1 MSDIASKVLIGD
13 SRSIARLITLAENN
27 DQVATDAMKSIHPK
41 TGGAHVIGI
50 TGVMGSGKSTLIYE
64 LTREYRKKGLKV
76 GIIAIDPTSPFS
88 GGALLGDRIRMTELA
103 TDDGVFIRSM
113 GTRGMLGGLT
123 SAVYDVVEIL
133 DASGKDIILVET
145 VGVGQAEVD
154 VIKIADTTL
163 VVLVPGLGDAI
174 QTIKAGIME
183 IADIYVVNK
192 ADRSG
197 VEQTVAEIESLIDIT
212 CSEKDRKIP
221 VVTTVAVHNRG
232 VHEILEKIIE
242 FHKRNEDYTPK
253 SFQLGKEIEE
263 KLTKFLRKFQ
273 DIFPN
278 HKYPQRFAAL
288 KLLESDEFMMES
300 LHLHNEDKKDITLGT
315 RGRSNNPS
323 ISALRSIIKS
333 V

>member
-1 MSDIASKVLIGD
+1 MNDIAAKVLEGD
-13 SRSIARLITLAENN
+13 PRSIARLITHAENTSPLAAS
-27 DQVATDAMKSIHPK
+27 QMKKIHPY
-41 TGGAHVIGI
+41 TGKAYVIGI

-64 LTREYRKKGLKV
+64 MTKEFRRKGLKV

-103 TDDGVFIRSM
+103 TDNGVFIRSM
-113 GTRGMLGGLT
+113 GTRGMLGGLA

-163 VVLVPGLGDAI
+163 VILVPGLGDSI

-197 VEQTVAEIESLIDIT
+197 VEQAVAELESLIDIA
-212 CSEKDRKIP
+212 CSDKDRKTP
-221 VVTTVAVHNRG
+221 VLTTVAKQKKG
-232 VHEILEKIIE
+232 ILE
-242 FHKRNEDYTPK
+242 
-253 SFQLGKEIEE
+253 LVKEIE
-263 KLTKFLRKFQ
+263 
-273 DIFPN
+273 N
-278 HKYPQRFAAL
+278 HKDYL
-288 KLLESDEFMMES
+288 KKTKMFEAKRRKRYEAELVEIIRKRLMNFIFDESTFKGKVES
-300 LHLHNEDKKDITLGT
+300 LIDQISKKEVDPYSAADEILGK
-315 RGRSNNPS
+315 
-323 ISALRSIIKS
+323 ILK
-333 V
+333 

>member
-1 MSDIASKVLIGD
+1 MNDIANKVLKGEP
-13 SRSIARLITLAENN
+13 RAIARLITLAENN
-27 DQVATDAMKSIHPK
+27 ELEAAKAMKVIHPN
-41 TGGAHVIGI
+41 TGSAHVIGI

-88 GGALLGDRIRMTELA
+88 GGALLGDRIRMMELA

-133 DASGKDIILVET
+133 DASGKDIVLVET

-154 VIKIADTTL
+154 VIKLADTTL

-183 IADIYVVNK
+183 IADIYAVNK

-197 VEQTVAEIESLIDIT
+197 VEQTVAEIESLIDIA
-212 CSEKDRKIP
+212 CSEKDRRIP
-221 VVTTVAVHNRG
+221 VLTTVAKENMGTVEL
-232 VHEILEKIIE
+232 V
-242 FHKRNEDYTPK
+242 
-253 SFQLGKEIEE
+253 KEIEDH
-263 KLTKFLRKFQ
+263 KNYLKKTKMFDIQRRKRYEAELIEIIRKRLMNF
-273 DIFPN
+273 IFD
-278 HKYPQRFAAL
+278 
-288 KLLESDEFMMES
+288 ESTFKGKVES
-300 LHLHNEDKKDITLGT
+300 LIDKISKKEVDPYSAADEILGK
-315 RGRSNNPS
+315 
-323 ISALRSIIKS
+323 ILK
-333 V
+333 